1 MSKDKETK
9 AAAPKAEATPK
20 GPTETNTASMASGRT
35 RALELYGKDMSVP
48 DDINSAFRATVN
60 TGKSGSVELDKIA
73 EVVGQNPDIDGL
85 AERFKAIMDKPVRP
99 AGMVGVP
106 GYRANT
112 GQIVMSIRNMLRAAY
127 KRGEKVKI
135 GTAVLHDKA
144 AAEAHKKAA
153 EEKAAKNA
161 ARLADLKAKKAAEG
175 DTGKVGKAT
184 KAAK

>member
-9 AAAPKAEATPK
+9 AAATPK
-20 GPTETNTASMASGRT
+20 EPTATNTASMAQGRE
-35 RALELYGKDMSVP
+35 RALKEYGKDMSVP
-48 DDINSAFRATVN
+48 DDINDAFRKAVN
-60 TGKSGSVELDKIA
+60 TGKNGSVELDKIA

-112 GQIVMSIRNMLRAAY
+112 GQIVMSIRNMLRAAW

-175 DTGKVGKAT
+175 DTGKAT